1 MKKLFLATLMLS
13 TSLAFSQD
21 SISGIVSDESNNP
34 IPGATIVVQGSN
46 VGVVTDF
53 NGNYQINASAGDQLT
68 FSSLGFSSQTITLGN
83 QTQINISLSES
94 IDILDEVVVSGY
106 QTQSR
111 RSLSGAIGTVDV
123 DEAFKAPVT
132 NIADAL
138 QGRVAGVNVISN
150 GGPGSAPVV
159 RVRGYSSTNGNDP
172 LYVVDGVQTTD
183 ANVLRDIN
191 PNDIENI
198 SVLKD
203 GAAAIYGARASN
215 GVIVVTT
222 KTGEYNSEN
231 TLEVNA
237 LMTVSEIMPYPKN
250 MNLEQHAD
258 MIWQSRLNDG
268 QSPSHPQYGSGSFP
282 VIPNFL
288 NIPYPAEYG
297 EGGAQ
302 VTPGGT
308 DWMDEITQAAT
319 SYQASIA
326 ASGGGEQG
334 RYRMSLNYRD
344 MEGVLNYTGF
354 ESLSARLNSELK
366 IGKSLTI
373 GQKN

>member
-1 MKKLFLATLMLS
+1 MKKAFLVVLMLS
-13 TSLAFSQD
+13 SSLIFAQNN
-21 SISGIVSDESNNP
+21 ISGSVSDESGNP
-34 IPGATIVVQGSN
+34 IPGATVVVEGTTI
-46 VGVVTDF
+46 GVVTDF
-53 NGNYQINASAGDQLT
+53 DGNYQINASAGNQLT
-68 FSSLGFSSQTITLGN
+68 FSSLGFSSQTITVGN
-83 QTQINISLSES
+83 QTS
-94 IDILDEVVVSGY
+94 IDVVLASSVDILDEVVVSGY

-123 DEAFKAPVT
+123 EEAFKAPVT
-132 NIADAL
+132 NAAEAL
-138 QGRVAGVNVISN
+138 QGRVAGVTVISN
-150 GGPGSAPVV
+150 GAAGAAPVV

-172 LYVVDGVQTTD
+172 LYVIDGVQTTD

-222 KTGEYNSEN
+222 KTGEYNTDN

-237 LMTVSEIMPYPKN
+237 LMTLSEIMPYPKN
-250 MNLEQHAD
+250 MNLQQHAD

-268 QSPSHPQYGSGSFP
+268 QTPSHPQYGAGSTP
-282 VIPNFL
+282 QIPMFL

-297 EGGAQ
+297 EGAAK

-308 DWMDEITQAAT
+308 DWMDEITRVAT
-319 SYQASIA
+319 SYQANLA

-334 RYRMSLNYRD
+334 R
-344 MEGVLNYTGF
+344 
-354 ESLSARLNSELK
+354 
-366 IGKSLTI
+366 
-373 GQKN
+373 